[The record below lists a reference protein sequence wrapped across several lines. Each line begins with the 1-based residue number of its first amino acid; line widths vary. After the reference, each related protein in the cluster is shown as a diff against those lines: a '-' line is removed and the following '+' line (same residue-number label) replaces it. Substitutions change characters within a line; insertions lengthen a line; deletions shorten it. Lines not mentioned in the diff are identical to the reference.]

1 MNSNTAAIGHAI
13 PEMAEPRLYDLLEAG
28 AEQARASARLL
39 ARGVE
44 EGNVSVSAL
53 AETMRTTAPIIQE
66 IRTHLL
72 RADMVSLPKGEV
84 EALAGVLAEIPADA
98 ARFAERF
105 ALAAKDLTGLNLDSP
120 LSWIEELSEVL
131 CDMVRQLR
139 GFESLDRLKEMYIR
153 LQKVADRAETH
164 ADEILT
170 RAYNSPTTA
179 MHLMMAKDLSDQLG
193 AVIERYRAAGKIMVG
208 ISFEF
213 F

>member
-1 MNSNTAAIGHAI
+1 MNSNTASLGHAI

-39 ARGVE
+39 ARGIE
-44 EGNVSVSAL
+44 EGRLTPAPL
-53 AETMRTTAPIIQE
+53 AETVCASAAVVAE
-66 IRTHLL
+66 IRAHLL
-72 RADMVSLPKGEV
+72 RADVVSLPKGEV
-84 EALAGVLAEIPADA
+84 EALVGVLAEIPADA

-105 ALAAKDLTGLNLDSP
+105 ALAAKDLTGLDLGSP

-179 MHLMMAKDLSDQLG
+179 MHLMMVKDLSDQLG
-193 AVIERYRAAGKIMVG
+193 AIIERYRAAGKILVG